1 MWGAIICRLIWELK
15 GVCFHFKLL
24 VDLDLKKTPRWFIL
38 LDPLGVGGR
47 GGLGFRFF
55 TFGETVFSVQLK
67 GFPF

>member
-1 MWGAIICRLIWELK
+1 M
-15 GVCFHFKLL
+15 CFHFKLL